1 MIPIL
6 GLMIPILSI
15 VVVCIVLI
23 IAIMGQHKE
32 RMAIIDKG
40 ADASMFSRRD
50 RSNPNLVAKWGLLLV
65 GVAVGLFIGGLVAN
79 YSIVA
84 EPVAMFSMTFLFGG
98 LGLLIYYFTIGRHAK
113 PE

>member
-32 RMAIIDKG
+32 RMAMIEKGID
-40 ADASMFSRRD
+40 APQFSQKVK
-50 RSNPNLVAKWGLLLV
+50 SNQQQVAKWGMLLV
-65 GVAVGLFIGGLVAN
+65 GVAVGQFVGGIMARYTV
-79 YSIVA
+79 IA

-98 LGLLIYYFTIGRHAK
+98 LGLLIFYYTIGRHAK